1 MNMLIEW
8 LKARLREL
16 STWLG
21 LILGAAV
28 TGAQVF
34 GAMKPE
40 LAYLGF
46 GASVL
51 LAVFKEKPGA

>member
-1 MNMLIEW
+1 MNWI
-8 LKARLREL
+8 KARAREL
-16 STWLG
+16 STWIG

-51 LAVFKEKPGA
+51 LAVLKEKPGA